1 MLHFHY
7 IYFDLFH
14 YPQACCNINLTTK
27 KIHAIK
33 EENSH
38 LFLKNKL
45 EYNEE
50 MVVNQVVAVDLKQVS
65 DIILPSQVCI
75 FLAHEFFLGHYKQPA

>member
-1 MLHFHY
+1 M
-7 IYFDLFH
+7 
-14 YPQACCNINLTTK
+14 
-27 KIHAIK
+27 HAIK

-38 LFLKNKL
+38 LFSKNKL

-75 FLAHEFFLGHYKQPA
+75 FLAHQSFECVWPFVG